1 MGPPRTS
8 AGWVIGGGLECAL
21 WNNVSLKA
29 EYIFMKLHGQ
39 TVLMTTVPSAT
50 GNGLVSAVFDNDA
63 FQIVRAGLNYHFV
76 PR

>member
-8 AGWVIGGGLECAL
+8 AGWVIGGGLEYAL

-29 EYIFMKLHGQ
+29 EYLFMKLRGQ
-39 TVLMTTVPSAT
+39 TVLMTTVPPAT

-63 FQIVRAGLNYHFV
+63 FQIVRAGLNYHFI